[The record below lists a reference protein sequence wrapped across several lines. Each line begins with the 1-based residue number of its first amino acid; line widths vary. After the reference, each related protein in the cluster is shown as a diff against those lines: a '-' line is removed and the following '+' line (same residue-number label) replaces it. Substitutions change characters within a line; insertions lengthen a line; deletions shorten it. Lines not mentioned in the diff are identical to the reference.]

1 MNEDEKEKLESLV
14 YEQNSIKERLK
25 SLEFEKNSIKEKF
38 TLVVNILLVVMA
50 LQVAAS
56 IYNGYSQQSLVS
68 EFLTLKEKQFNQ
80 VIASE
85 KTDPLAKLEDTDE
98 LQARKTHLPKSGRTA
113 LIFTVGV
120 HNVGNTPAS
129 DLKVKVLFPKEIET
143 EYQSFDEKNFPYEI
157 LGHSNNIGMYIPPK
171 STFRHMIAVPLTS
184 KKVANSLV
192 GKKFKVKLKLYS
204 KFGLEDT
211 RSQTISVTK

>member
-1 MNEDEKEKLESLV
+1 MNEDEKERLKALE
-14 YEQNSIKERLK
+14 YEQNSIKD
-25 SLEFEKNSIKEKF
+25 KF
-38 TLVVNILLVVMA
+38 SLVVNVLLVVMA

-85 KTDPLAKLEDTDE
+85 KTDPIAKLEETDE
-98 LQARKTHLPKSGRTA
+98 LQARKAKPSKSGRTS
-113 LIFTVGV
+113 LIFSVGV
-120 HNVGNTPAS
+120 HNAGNTPAS
-129 DLKVKVLFPKEIET
+129 DLKVKVLFPKEIKT
-143 EYQSFDEKNFPYEI
+143 EYQSFDEDGYPYEM

-171 STFRHMIAVPLTS
+171 STFRHMIVVPLTS
-184 KKVANSLV
+184 SKVANSLV

-211 RSQTISVTK
+211 RSQVISITK